1 MRTIH
6 RIQLRHARGFSLVEL
21 MVALVIALLVLVAT
35 VSFYLMTRSSYTT
48 IEDTSGLEE
57 RGQFALNVM
66 TRVLRQAGFTKMAND
81 GGGGFMQLRPS
92 DPPMVSGLD
101 GCMGTE
107 ADPKKTG
114 PAAGESLSNCLS
126 PQTPTGSDA
135 IEVRFFGVGTTA
147 DLTTPDGTIIDCSG
161 QGVADYT
168 TSDLAPSQ
176 RGLSMFFIQT
186 GRDGNP
192 YLACKFRK
200 RDATGHEVTNTTD
213 EDDFVTQQLVPG
225 VETLQFLYGVSTN
238 GDTVPDVYKRA
249 SDMTADD
256 WAQVFA
262 IKVTMVIRADNAS
275 ADASAGA
282 PTYTLFGNQYRAGD
296 GTFKPTEK
304 LNVARRLF
312 TTTVQVRNYLVCS
325 KEESI
330 TCR

>member
-1 MRTIH
+1 MRTIR
-6 RIQLRHARGFSLVEL
+6 RIRPRRARGFSLVEL
-21 MVALVIALLVLVAT
+21 MVALVIALLVLGAT
-35 VSFYLMTRSSYTT
+35 ESFYLLTRSTYTT

-66 TRVLRQAGFTKMAND
+66 TRVLRQAGFTKMTND
-81 GGGGFMQLRPS
+81 HSGGVMQLQPS

-107 ADPKKTG
+107 AAPKAAG

-147 DLTTPDGTIIDCSG
+147 DLATPDGTIIDCSG

-168 TSDLAPSQ
+168 TSDLASSQ

-200 RDATGHEVTNTTD
+200 RDASGHEVTNTTN

-225 VETLQFLYGVSTN
+225 VETLQFLYGISTN
-238 GDTVPDVYKRA
+238 KDTVPDVYKRA

-256 WAQVFA
+256 WKQVFA
-262 IKVTMVIRADNAS
+262 IKVAMVVRADNAS
-275 ADASAGA
+275 ADTHVDA
-282 PTYTLFGNQYRAGD
+282 PTYTLFGNQYTTAD
-296 GTFKPTEK
+296 GTFKPTQK

-312 TTTVQVRNYLVCS
+312 TTTVQVRNYLVC
-325 KEESI
+325 KEGTSQ
-330 TCR
+330 CQ

>member
-1 MRTIH
+1 MRTIR
-6 RIQLRHARGFSLVEL
+6 RIRPRRTRGFSLVEL
-21 MVALVIALLVLVAT
+21 MVALVIALLVLGAT
-35 VSFYLMTRSSYTT
+35 VSFYLLTRSTYTT

-66 TRVLRQAGFTKMAND
+66 TRVLRQAGFTKMTND
-81 GGGGFMQLRPS
+81 HSGGVMQLQPS

-101 GCMGTE
+101 GCMSTE
-107 ADPKKTG
+107 AAPKATG

-147 DLTTPDGTIIDCSG
+147 DLATPDGTIIDCSG

-168 TSDLAPSQ
+168 TSDLAASQ

-200 RDATGHEVTNTTD
+200 RDASGHEVTNTTN

-225 VETLQFLYGVSTN
+225 VETLQFLYGISTN
-238 GDTVPDVYKRA
+238 KDTVPDVYKRA

-256 WAQVFA
+256 WKQVFA
-262 IKVTMVIRADNAS
+262 IKVAMVVRADNAS
-275 ADASAGA
+275 ADTHVDA
-282 PTYTLFGNQYRAGD
+282 PTYTLFGNQYTTAD
-296 GTFKPTEK
+296 GTFKPTQK

-312 TTTVQVRNYLVCS
+312 TTTVQVRNYLVC
-325 KEESI
+325 KEGTSQ
-330 TCR
+330 CQ